1 MCPGLFP
8 AIAEGAILVEL
19 DRENQGASVTSH
31 SASSHRWIVAA
42 IMAGAISAVPG
53 AARAD
58 QGGVSFWIPGLFG
71 SLAAVPGQPGFNFAT
86 VYYHTSVGASGAI
99 AAAKEVEIGQLNR
112 SVNVKVN
119 LDVDLSARANVVFLV
134 PGYIFETPVLGG
146 QLGVNMAVIPGQQ
159 SANLE
164 GILSASVGPLTATR
178 QGSISDTASGFADL
192 FPQATL
198 KWNSGVHNW
207 MVYGMTNIPV
217 GTYDS
222 RRLANLGLGH
232 SAVDGGLGYTYFD
245 PAKGHEFSVVAG
257 TTYNFRNSDTGYRN
271 GQDYH
276 IDAAAAQF
284 LSKTFF
290 IGAVGY
296 YYDQFTA
303 DSGSAPFLGEVKSR
317 VLGIG
322 PQMGFIVP
330 MGEMQGYLNF
340 KAYFESNAHDR
351 PDGWNAWVT
360 FALSPAAK
368 PGMASSPSRM
378 ALK

>member
-1 MCPGLFP
+1 MGVLWRCSRPVAVVSAALAAFAGP
-8 AIAEGAILVEL
+8 A
-19 DRENQGASVTSH
+19 S
-31 SASSHRWIVAA
+31 
-42 IMAGAISAVPG
+42 
-53 AARAD
+53 AD
-58 QGGVSFWIPGLFG
+58 QGGVGFWIPGLYG

-86 VYYHTSVGASGAI
+86 VYYHTSVGASGA
-99 AAAKEVEIGQLNR
+99 AAAQKEVQIGQLPRTANL
-112 SVNVKVN
+112 KVN
-119 LDVDLSARANVVFLV
+119 LNVDLDARADLVFMV
-134 PGYIFETPVLGG
+134 PGYTFATPVFGG
-146 QLGVNMAVIPGQQ
+146 QL
-159 SANLE
+159 
-164 GILSASVGPLTATR
+164 SVGMAAITGKQTATLDGTLTASLGPLAAAR
-178 QGSISDTASGFADL
+178 QGQISDTASGFADL

-198 KWNSGVHNW
+198 KWNHGVHNW
-207 MVYGMTNIPV
+207 MVYGMTNIQV

-222 RRLANLGLGH
+222 TRLANLGLGH
-232 SAVDGGLGYTYFD
+232 SAIDGGLGYTYFD

-257 TTYNFRNSDTGYRN
+257 TTYNFTNKHTDYRN

-276 IDAAAAQF
+276 IDVAAAQF

-290 IGAVGY
+290 VGAVGY

-322 PQMGFIVP
+322 PQIGFILP

-340 KAYFESNAHDR
+340 KAYWESNANDR

-360 FALSPAAK
+360 FQISPAAK
-368 PGMASSPSRM
+368 PAPVSSPRM

>member
-1 MCPGLFP
+1 MTGNSAGHFIRRWTTAAVVAGSVVVATGP
-8 AIAEGAILVEL
+8 AF
-19 DRENQGASVTSH
+19 
-31 SASSHRWIVAA
+31 
-42 IMAGAISAVPG
+42 
-53 AARAD
+53 AD
-58 QGGVSFWIPGLFG
+58 QGGVSFWLPGQFG
-71 SLAAVPGQPGFNFAT
+71 SLAAVPGQPGFNFAS
-86 VYYHTSVGASGAI
+86 VYYHTSVGAGGRVGAE
-99 AAAKEVEIGQLNR
+99 KQVEIGQLNR
-112 SVNVKVN
+112 NVNIN
-119 LDVDLSARANVVFLV
+119 VDLNVDLKARADLLFLV
-134 PGYIFETPVLGG
+134 PGYIFETPIFGG
-146 QLGVNMAVIPGQQ
+146 QLGVNMAIIPGRNR
-159 SANLE
+159 ATLD
-164 GILSASVGPLTATR
+164 GTLTASVGPLSVTR
-178 QGSISDTASGFADL
+178 QGQISDSVSGFADL

-198 KWNSGVHNW
+198 KWNQGVHNW

-217 GTYDS
+217 GKYDS
-222 RRLANLGLGH
+222 KSLANLGYGH
-232 SAVDGGLGYTYFD
+232 VGVDGGFGYTYFD

-257 TTYNFRNSDTGYRN
+257 TTYNFENNDTGYRN

-296 YYDQFTA
+296 YYDQFAA

-322 PQMGFIVP
+322 PQMGFILP

-360 FALSPAAK
+360 FAISPAAK
-368 PGMASSPSRM
+368 PAAAARPRM

>member
-1 MCPGLFP
+1 MSIG
-8 AIAEGAILVEL
+8 
-19 DRENQGASVTSH
+19 GASMTKVTRSVGIQ
-31 SASSHRWIVAA
+31 RWIAA
-42 IMAGAISAVPG
+42 AVVLG
-53 AARAD
+53 AACAAPQQASAD
-58 QGGVSFWIPGLFG
+58 QGGVSFWLPGQFG

-86 VYYHTSVGASGAI
+86 VYYHTSVGASGAV
-99 AAAKEVEIGQLNR
+99 AAQKEVEIGQLQR
-112 SVNVKVN
+112 KPN
-119 LDVDLSARANVVFLV
+119 LKVDLNVDLNARANLVFLV
-134 PGYIFETPVLGG
+134 PGYIFETPILGG
-146 QLGVNMAVIPGQQ
+146 QLGVSMAVIPGRNT
-159 SANLE
+159 ATLD
-164 GILSASVGPLTATR
+164 GILTASLGPLSVTR
-178 QGSISDTASGFADL
+178 QGQISDTASGFADL

-198 KWNSGVHNW
+198 KWNQGVHNW
-207 MVYGMTNIPV
+207 MLYGMTNIQV

-222 RRLANLGLGH
+222 KRLANLGYGH
-232 SAVDGGLGYTYFD
+232 TGIDGGAGYTYFD

-257 TTYNFRNSDTGYRN
+257 TTYNFTNTHTDYRN

-290 IGAVGY
+290 VGAVGY

-303 DSGSAPFLGEVKSR
+303 DSGSLPVFGPVKSR

-322 PQMGFIVP
+322 PQMGFILP

-340 KAYFESNAHDR
+340 KAYFESNANNR

-360 FALSPAAK
+360 FQISPAAK
-368 PGMASSPSRM
+368 PAPMSKPRM

>member
-1 MCPGLFP
+1 MTRVSARAGLRGGML
-8 AIAEGAILVEL
+8 AAV
-19 DRENQGASVTSH
+19 
-31 SASSHRWIVAA
+31 VAA
-42 IMAGAISAVPG
+42 AGMVPQP
-53 AARAD
+53 ALAD
-58 QGGVSFWIPGLFG
+58 QGGISFWVPGQFG

-86 VYYHTSVGASGAI
+86 VYYHTSVGASGAV
-99 AAAKEVEIGQLNR
+99 AAQRQIEIGRLNPR
-112 SVNVKVN
+112 NVN
-119 LDVDLSARANVVFLV
+119 LNLDLNVDLNARANLVFLV
-134 PGYIFETPVLGG
+134 PGYIFETPIFGG
-146 QLGVNMAVIPGQQ
+146 QLGVSMAAITGRNT
-159 SANLE
+159 ATLD
-164 GILSASVGPLTATR
+164 GALTASLGPLSVTR
-178 QGSISDTASGFADL
+178 QGQISDTATGFADL

-198 KWNSGVHNW
+198 KWNQGVHNW
-207 MVYGMTNIPV
+207 MVYGMTNIQV
-217 GTYDS
+217 GSYD
-222 RRLANLGLGH
+222 RTRLANLGYGH
-232 SAVDGGLGYTYFD
+232 TAIDGGLGYTYFD

-257 TTYNFRNSDTGYRN
+257 TTYNFTNKHTDYRN

-290 IGAVGY
+290 VGAVGY

-303 DSGSAPFLGEVKSR
+303 DSGSPPIFGPVKSR

-322 PQMGFIVP
+322 PQMGFILP

-340 KAYFESNAHDR
+340 KAYFESNANNR

-368 PGMASSPSRM
+368 PAMASNPARM

>member
-1 MCPGLFP
+1 MVNRPTATDRWMAAAAAVAGIMIAPVP
-8 AIAEGAILVEL
+8 A
-19 DRENQGASVTSH
+19 S
-31 SASSHRWIVAA
+31 
-42 IMAGAISAVPG
+42 
-53 AARAD
+53 AD
-58 QGGVSFWIPGLFG
+58 QGGVSFWVPGQFG
-71 SLAAVPGQPGFNFAT
+71 SLAAVPGTPGFNFAS
-86 VYYHTSVGASGAI
+86 VYYHTSVGASGRI

-112 SVNVKVN
+112 NVNVN
-119 LDVDLSARANVVFLV
+119 VDLNVDLKARADLVFLV
-134 PGYIFETPVLGG
+134 PGYIFATPVFGG
-146 QLGVNMAVIPGQQ
+146 QLGVSLGIIPGRNR
-159 SANLE
+159 ATLD
-164 GILSASVGPLTATR
+164 GTLTASSGPLTVTR
-178 QGSISDTASGFADL
+178 QGSISDSVSGFADL

-198 KWNSGVHNW
+198 KWNHGVHNW

-217 GTYDS
+217 GAYDS
-222 RRLANLGLGH
+222 ARLANLGYGH
-232 SAVDGGLGYTYFD
+232 VGVDGGLGYTYFD

-257 TTYNFRNSDTGYRN
+257 TTYNFKNTDTGYRN

-303 DSGSAPFLGEVKSR
+303 DSGSAPFLGPVKSR

-322 PQMGFIVP
+322 PQIGFILP
-330 MGEMQGYLNF
+330 MGEMQGFLNF

-360 FALSPAAK
+360 FAIAPAAQQATAAK
-368 PGMASSPSRM
+368 PRM